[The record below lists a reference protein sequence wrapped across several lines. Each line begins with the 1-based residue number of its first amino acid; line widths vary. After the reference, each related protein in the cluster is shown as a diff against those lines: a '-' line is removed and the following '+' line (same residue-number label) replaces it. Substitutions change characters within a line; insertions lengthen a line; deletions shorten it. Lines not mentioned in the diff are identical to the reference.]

1 MSTSVIS
8 CDTVESMVNIIVMLM
23 RENIL
28 FRADESQLTI
38 YLRGY

>member
-8 CDTVESMVNIIVMLM
+8 CETIESMVNIIVMLM

-28 FRADESQLTI
+28 FRADEETLTI
-38 YLRGY
+38 YLRGH

>member
-1 MSTSVIS
+1 MYTNTIS

-23 RENIL
+23 RENIV

-38 YLRGY
+38 YLRGF